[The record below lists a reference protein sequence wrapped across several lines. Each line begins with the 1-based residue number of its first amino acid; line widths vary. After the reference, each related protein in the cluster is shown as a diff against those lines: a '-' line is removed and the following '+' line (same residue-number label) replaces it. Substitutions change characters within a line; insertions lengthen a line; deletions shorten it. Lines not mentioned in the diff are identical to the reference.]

1 MKGSNMAQQ
10 PGKFR
15 TARAVLVAGT
25 IGAASAFSA
34 APSAHAQEMKNV
46 TFSLDF
52 IPLGRHAP
60 WYVGVEKGFYKDEG
74 LNVKIITSKGSSA
87 VIQAVEAGLADIG
100 FVDVPGVAFG
110 RAGGST
116 IKMVAVNYQKA
127 PYAIFSLDNGANV
140 TTAKQL
146 EGLTL
151 GSGAGSFT
159 PKVIQ
164 GFMVQKG
171 LDPSK
176 LKITNVAPPARASM
190 LLSGKVPAIDF
201 FVMSGVGLSIGA
213 KKTGANLRTYLLGDH
228 GLSLYANGI
237 GAKESFIEANPDV
250 MKKFVRASLKAWQ
263 FTLKNPREAAKM
275 QVRHIKA
282 LNEEIIVK
290 EIEII
295 GNLAITDD
303 TKKHG
308 LGWFSKEKMSA
319 SLDFVRKYA
328 PPKGALPA
336 VEDLYVEGFL
346 PSQPIRP

>member
-1 MKGSNMAQQ
+1 MSKRRNSFWIA
-10 PGKFR
+10 R
-15 TARAVLVAGT
+15 TILAAG
-25 IGAASAFSA
+25 IVGAAVAVSGI
-34 APSAHAQEMKNV
+34 PSVHAQGMKNV

-60 WYVGVEKGFYKDEG
+60 WYVGVEKGFYKAEG

-87 VIQAVEAGLADIG
+87 VIQAVESGLADIG

-116 IKMVAVNYQKA
+116 IKVVAVNYQKA
-127 PYAIFSLDNGANV
+127 PYAIFSLDTGANV

-146 EGLTL
+146 EGLVL

-164 GFMVQKG
+164 GFMAQKG
-171 LDPSK
+171 LDPTK
-176 LKITNVAPPARASM
+176 LKIANVAPPARASM

-213 KKTGANLRTYLLGDH
+213 KKAGANLRTYLLGDN
-228 GLSLYANGI
+228 GLSLYSNGI
-237 GAKESFIEANPDV
+237 GAKESYIKANPDV

-263 FTLKNPREAAKM
+263 FTLRNPSESAKM
-275 QVRHIKA
+275 QIRHIKA
-282 LNEEIIVK
+282 LKEDIIVK
-290 EIEII
+290 EIAII
-295 GNLAITDD
+295 GNLAVTED

-308 LGWFSKEKMSA
+308 LGWFSKAKMRE
-319 SLDFVRKYA
+319 SLDFVRQYA
-328 PPKGALPA
+328 PPKGTLPA
-336 VEDLYVEGFL
+336 VEDIYLEGFL
-346 PSQPIRP
+346 PSQPVLP